1 MTVGWPASQIAIS
14 GQLPKCRREASSC
27 ELQSRPGSW
36 RRTGCR
42 YQACGKSADLQA
54 LRPQSTSQNA
64 AHCYQT
70 GPKQRHG
77 TSVLHRRC
85 HQSLTS
91 SEESTCDGKARPKQ
105 NQARGLRRDVRL
117 DENAIRHGGASS
129 VPPCDGTNQLRR
141 SVLDGVAS
149 RKKTKNHTRPQT
161 VRLTQRIRTVGSK
174 REGNTSSSL
183 TLTVRIRTW
192 ERTTNKGVT
201 DFAYRAALAQP
212 VNDACRVCADKGG
225 Q

>member
-27 ELQSRPGSW
+27 ELKSRPGSW
-36 RRTGCR
+36 RGTGCR
-42 YQACGKSADLQA
+42 YQACGKSADLQV

-64 AHCYQT
+64 AHGHQT

-91 SEESTCDGKARPKQ
+91 SEESPYDGKARPKQ

-117 DENAIRHGGASS
+117 DENVIRYSASS
-129 VPPCDGTNQLRR
+129 VLPCDGTNQLRR

-149 RKKTKNHTRPQT
+149 SRKKNRNDTRPQT

-174 REGNTSSSL
+174 REGNTASFL
-183 TLTVRIRTW
+183 TLTGKIRTW
-192 ERTTNKGVT
+192 GKTTNKGVT
-201 DFAYRAALAQP
+201 DFACRAALAQP
-212 VNDACRVCADKGG
+212 VNDACRVCANKGG